1 MDTGVKAKIS
11 KGVSPVLNFKPG
23 HIGGPHPSFKPHI
36 PRHSAHRGGAG
47 LPPPCFPTFIST
59 SRPLMHQD
67 MNRERKG
74 TYFEHILEAQR
85 PCQARVLAG
94 AVVHFLF
101 NSYNNRVKW
110 VS

>member
-1 MDTGVKAKIS
+1 
-11 KGVSPVLNFKPG
+11 
-23 HIGGPHPSFKPHI
+23 
-36 PRHSAHRGGAG
+36 
-47 LPPPCFPTFIST
+47 
-59 SRPLMHQD
+59 MHQD

-74 TYFEHILEAQR
+74 AYFEHILEAQR